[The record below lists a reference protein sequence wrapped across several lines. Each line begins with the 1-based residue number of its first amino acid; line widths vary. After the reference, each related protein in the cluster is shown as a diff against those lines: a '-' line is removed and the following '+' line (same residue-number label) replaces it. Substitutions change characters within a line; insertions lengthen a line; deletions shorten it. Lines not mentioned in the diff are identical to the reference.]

1 MKKFE
6 LTENCKIYNQKK
18 LFQIRALRDLDCGVK
33 AGDFGGYVENECNL
47 DQFGDAWVFGNAR
60 VFDSARVSGSARVF
74 GDAKICGSARV
85 FGNAKICG
93 CAQVFGKAEIYD
105 CALVHDNAQIF
116 GDAWVFSNALIGGNA
131 RVGGTAQVGGN
142 ARVFSNDD
150 ILQITG
156 LGTYGRTTT
165 AFNTR
170 SGVHVNC
177 GCFCGDINQF
187 RKRVEQT
194 RDGKVRAE
202 YLKFAEL
209 VEIYFS
215 KGENA

>member
-47 DQFGDAWVFGNAR
+47 DQFGD
-60 VFDSARVSGSARVF
+60 S
-74 GDAKICGSARV
+74 
-85 FGNAKICG
+85 
-93 CAQVFGKAEIYD
+93 
-105 CALVHDNAQIF
+105 
-116 GDAWVFSNALIGGNA
+116 WVFSNALIGGNA
-131 RVGGTAQVGGN
+131 CVGGTAQVGGD

-177 GCFCGDINQF
+177 GCFRGDINQF

>member
-6 LTENCKIYNQKK
+6 LTENCEIYNEKK
-18 LFQIRALRDLDCGVK
+18 LFQIRALRDLDRGVK
-33 AGDFGGYVENECNL
+33 AGDLGGYVENECNL
-47 DQFGDAWVFGNAR
+47 NQFGDAWVFDDAL
-60 VFDSARVSGSARVF
+60 VF
-74 GDAKICGSARV
+74 GDARV
-85 FGNAKICG
+85 FGNARVSG
-93 CAQVFGKAEIYD
+93 NAQVFGRAEIYD

-116 GDAWVFSNALIGGNA
+116 GDAWVFSNAVIGGNA
-131 RVGGTAQVGGN
+131 RVSGTAQVGGD
-142 ARVFSNDD
+142 ARVFGNDD

-177 GCFCGDINQF
+177 GCFRGDINQF

>member
-6 LTENCKIYNQKK
+6 LTEVFKITHGRK
-18 LFQIRALRDLDCGVK
+18 LFQIRALIDLACGVK
-33 AGDFGGYVENECNL
+33 AGGLGGWVETEHNL
-47 DQFGDAWVFGNAR
+47 SQSGDAWIYDSAEVYGDAEVCGNACVFGNAR
-60 VFDSARVSGSARVF
+60 VFGNACVSGSARVF
-74 GDAKICGSARV
+74 G
-85 FGNAKICG
+85 NAE
-93 CAQVFGKAEIYD
+93 VYD
-105 CALVHDNAQIF
+105 HALVHDNAQIF
-116 GDAWVFSNALIGGNA
+116 GDAWAFNNASIGGTT
-131 RVGGTAQVGGN
+131 RVGGTAQVGGD
-142 ARVFSNDD
+142 ALVFGNDD

-177 GCFCGDINQF
+177 GCFHGDIDQF

-194 RDGKVRAE
+194 RDGKVRDE